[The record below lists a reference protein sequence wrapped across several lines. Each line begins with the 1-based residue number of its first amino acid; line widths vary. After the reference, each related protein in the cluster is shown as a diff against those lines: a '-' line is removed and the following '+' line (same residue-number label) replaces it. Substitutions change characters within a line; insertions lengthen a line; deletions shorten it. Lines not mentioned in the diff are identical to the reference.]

1 MHTHELSDWAQPAD
15 LPARTNGVVSLT
27 MAKKLL
33 RDRDRNGLAAAGAA
47 AVVGKKGWLRVSA
60 VLTYVL
66 TGRVS
71 VPEGQHQAA

>member
-1 MHTHELSDWAQPAD
+1 MHPQELSDWAQPAD

-60 VLTYVL
+60 VLAYVL